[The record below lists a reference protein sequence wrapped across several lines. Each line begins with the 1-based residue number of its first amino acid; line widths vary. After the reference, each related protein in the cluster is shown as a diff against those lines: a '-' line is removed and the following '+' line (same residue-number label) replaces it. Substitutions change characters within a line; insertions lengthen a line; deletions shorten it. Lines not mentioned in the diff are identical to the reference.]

1 MLAYIWLEKETAEK
15 ALESGLAPEGE
26 GIKGLA
32 LPRTG
37 KAGKYI
43 AALIHPKDT
52 YAAAEGAD
60 NICLRLE
67 IDTAAAFVIDAG
79 RIGEKTAA
87 TLTPAANYVLG
98 SFRRPLLIVSGPVP
112 AQNIR
117 KYEGLFDAPLLYEN
131 SEKLYI
137 DRQFA
142 LADEADPTFRETALR
157 AYYEKQAGIGRAVK
171 NSGETL
177 PVKELVN
184 GGKKEKK
191 PSAGGLLRLFSGAG
205 RASKQ
210 NSAPQP
216 GAVSIVETAEE
227 YTRPDGTLL
236 GVSIEK
242 ERR

>member
-26 GIKGLA
+26 GIRGLA

-43 AALIHPKDT
+43 AALLHPKDT

-67 IDTAAAFVIDAG
+67 IDPAAAFVIDAG

-87 TLTPAANYVLG
+87 TLTPASSYVPG
-98 SFRRPLLIVSGPVP
+98 TFRRPLLIVTEQVP

-117 KYEGLFDAPLLYEN
+117 RYEGVLDAPLLYEN

-137 DRQFA
+137 DRQFT
-142 LADEADPTFRETALR
+142 LADEADPGFRETALR
-157 AYYEKQAGIGRAVK
+157 AYYEKQAGGGRAVK
-171 NSGETL
+171 NSGGTL
-177 PVKELVN
+177 PVKELIN
-184 GGKKEKK
+184 SGRKEKK
-191 PSAGGLLRLFSGAG
+191 PSAGGLFRLFSGAG

-210 NSAPQP
+210 GAGPQP
-216 GAVSIVETAEE
+216 GAVTIVETAEE
-227 YTRPDGTLL
+227 YTNPDGTLL

-242 ERR
+242 ERK